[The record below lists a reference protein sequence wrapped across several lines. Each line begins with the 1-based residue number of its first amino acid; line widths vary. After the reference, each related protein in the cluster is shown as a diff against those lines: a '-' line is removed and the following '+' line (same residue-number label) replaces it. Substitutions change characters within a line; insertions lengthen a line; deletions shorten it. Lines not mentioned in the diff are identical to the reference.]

1 MVKSDN
7 RSGVDEGETGPML
20 DVDAVTFDHWMT
32 LVHAAKGRTEEDIV
46 RPILRSL
53 RRKAPIDESDF
64 LRIYSQRNTDYRR
77 GLRETYRECLLDEI
91 VLGTLSDMGFE
102 TEAMRESVH
111 NAVDAGLATKETVFY
126 PDALETLEALRER
139 GYMLGLISNT
149 HWRWH
154 TECKRSMESY
164 FDVVTLS
171 YEHGYVKP
179 HPSIFQVTLDK
190 LGVEVDR
197 CLHVGDDPYADVQGA
212 KNAGLKAAFVRRGD
226 ETAEADIQIESLCE
240 LLRLL

>member
-1 MVKSDN
+1 
-7 RSGVDEGETGPML
+7 ML

-32 LVHAAKGRTEEDIV
+32 LVHRAKGQTEEDIV
-46 RPILRSL
+46 FPILRSL
-53 RRKAPIDESDF
+53 RRKAPIDERDF
-64 LRIYSQRNTDYRR
+64 LRIYSQRDTDYRR
-77 GLRETYRECLLDEI
+77 GLRETCRECLLDEI

-111 NAVDAGLATKETVFY
+111 DAVDAGLATKETVFY
-126 PDALETLEALRER
+126 PDALETLEVLRER

-154 TECKRSMESY
+154 TEYKRSMESY

-179 HPSIFQVTLDK
+179 HPSIFKVTLDR

-212 KNAGLKAAFVRRGD
+212 KHAGLKAAFVRRRD

-240 LLRLL
+240 LLRFL